1 MIVGDLLRMEDLRL
15 GLVWGPPE
23 LLARQVT
30 GVTST
35 DLQDPARYLQPGEL
49 VLSGL
54 VWWQPDHPSAAS
66 LALRFATSLRS
77 AGVAALLAGEGTHG
91 EVPPGLAEA
100 CQVHGIPLLSVP
112 AGTSFRAVT
121 DRLYLRLW
129 GDLRASS
136 EGVAAVPETA
146 RRELVELMYA
156 GAPAAVVLGRAVS
169 RLGCGPCSLVSAS
182 GRTIATSQGPGT
194 PGTADPDPEA
204 VRRALPVPG
213 AEASGAALSVGAGGE
228 TPFDGW
234 YLYPHDGT
242 GSPAGSTPVP
252 AARRPTAEVPA
263 PGPAAVAAPATLLH
277 GLADLL
283 ATLWTRSRAEAAESR
298 RAAGRLA
305 ALLAGPAPARS
316 AELAEALASCGLPP
330 DAPLVP
336 LVARIDGLDAPWAP
350 DALAEALRTASG
362 EPFAVGADEAGRAV
376 AVAVCER
383 PEELAARLRE
393 VWPRLQARLPDRHL
407 LRAGVGPRAAGSAP
421 ALAAGLRQARYAL
434 DAAAA
439 AGPRVCSVGA
449 STELD
454 SLAALVRGI
463 PAEVATAFRRRLLA
477 PLTDHDRGTGGALL
491 ATLVTFLDH
500 DCSWARTA
508 EALHVHVN
516 TVHYRI
522 RRIEE
527 LTARDLSR
535 LDDRL
540 DLRTA
545 LLCAAG

>member
-1 MIVGDLLRMEDLRL
+1 MIVEDLLRVEDLRL
-15 GLVWGPPE
+15 GLAWGPPE

-54 VWWQPDHPSAAS
+54 VWWQPDHPSAAA

-91 EVPPGLAEA
+91 EVPTGLVDA
-100 CQVHGIPLLSVP
+100 CRVHGIPLFSVP

-121 DRLYLRLW
+121 DRIYLRLW
-129 GDLRASS
+129 GDLQARS
-136 EGVAAVPETA
+136 EGAAAVPETA

-156 GAPAAVVLGRAVS
+156 GAPAGVVLGRAVS

-182 GRTIATSQGPGT
+182 GRTVATSPGA
-194 PGTADPDPEA
+194 ADPDPEA
-204 VRRALPVPG
+204 VRHALPTVGGDQAAGPDLPR
-213 AEASGAALSVGAGGE
+213 GAAALAIGAPGE
-228 TPFDGW
+228 SPFDGW
-234 YLYPHDGT
+234 YLYPHGDAA
-242 GSPAGSTPVP
+242 AG
-252 AARRPTAEVPA
+252 AATV
-263 PGPAAVAAPATLLH
+263 LH

-283 ATLWTRSRAEAAESR
+283 ATLWTRTRAEAADSR

-305 ALLAGPAPARS
+305 ALLTADAAAHP
-316 AELAEALASCGLPP
+316 AELAEALAACGLP
-330 DAPLVP
+330 ARGPLVP
-336 LVARIDGLDAPWAP
+336 LVARIDGVDAPWAA
-350 DALAEALRTASG
+350 DALAEALRTATADQ
-362 EPFAVGADEAGRAV
+362 FAVGADEAGRAV
-376 AVAVCER
+376 AVVVCER
-383 PEELAARLRE
+383 PDELTARLRE

-407 LRAGVGPRAAGSAP
+407 LRAGVGPRSSGPRAE
-421 ALAAGLRQARYAL
+421 LAAGLQQARYAL
-434 DAAAA
+434 EAEAS
-439 AGPRVCSVGA
+439 AGPRDCSVGA
-449 STELD
+449 SSELT
-454 SLAALVRGI
+454 SLAALVRGV
-463 PAEVATAFRRRLLA
+463 PVEVAAAFRRRLLE
-477 PLTDHDRGTGGALL
+477 PLAEHDRSSGGALL

-508 EALHVHVN
+508 ESLHVHVN

-527 LTARDLSR
+527 LTDRDLGR

-540 DLRTA
+540 DLRAA
-545 LLCAAG
+545 LLCGPA